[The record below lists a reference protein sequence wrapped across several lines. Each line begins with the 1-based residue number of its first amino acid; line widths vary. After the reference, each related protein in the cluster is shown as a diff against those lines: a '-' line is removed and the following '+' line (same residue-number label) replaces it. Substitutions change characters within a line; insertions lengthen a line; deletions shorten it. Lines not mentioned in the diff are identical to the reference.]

1 MFDGLDYDTR
11 IEAQE
16 LEEYGVVH
24 LGNGEA

>member
-11 IEAQE
+11 IEARE